1 METQP
6 VTETVIDN
14 QPVTITNNQHI
25 TITNNQSIT
34 DNQSFTD
41 NQPIT
46 NNVIDIDT
54 SSSSKPDPFT

>member
-14 QPVTITNNQHI
+14 QPV

-54 SSSSKPDPFT
+54 